1 MDIHTHDTHAHIRF
15 SSEGLSYLWL
25 GIGVVLTIFSN
36 GNYAVPIAAWLF
48 PVFILRFLRSQSILR
63 GLFLAWIYITSAV
76 TVALW
81 PMLPVDNLPFEM
93 LLGACFLWGLRYFL
107 PFLLDRLVAT
117 RLQGFARTLIFPLA
131 WVTVEYLFTQTT
143 EGSWGA
149 LAYTQYGNL
158 PLMQMVSVTGIW
170 GIAFLLTWFAAT
182 VNWVWE
188 TGFEWRRIQRG
199 LILFGGI
206 WILVLVFGGV
216 RLAHFYPDA
225 KTVRVAA
232 ITKPE
237 PFSLFFDVQGRRESV
252 CRYSRE
258 EQSYF
263 LEKSK
268 KAAKNGAKVVAW
280 QEHAV
285 FIPEEDAD
293 SFVARCQK
301 ICLEAQIYLIMAYN
315 TYPKGFP
322 DQPWT
327 NKLTGIDRFGHIAW
341 EYCKSFPSIALE
353 PGLMPGNRRLPVLQ
367 SPYGKI
373 GAVIC
378 TDQEHPSLVRQAGL
392 SGAFLLFVP
401 SGGWKGVTPLHTQM
415 ASFRA
420 IENGCALVKPNGNG
434 LTAAFDQQGRVL
446 SQLNYF
452 QTEDENIMFADV
464 PTQVANTLY
473 TQIGDSFA
481 WLCLICI
488 AAVFA
493 MMPFQRKRT
502 SGDRKTRRVE
512 QIAIEEPQINRLYEN
527 ENLF

>member
-1 MDIHTHDTHAHIRF
+1 MDNHTHEAHIRL
-15 SSEGLSYLWL
+15 SSEGMSYLWL
-25 GIGVVLTIFSN
+25 GIGVILTIFSN

-48 PVFILRFLRSQSILR
+48 PVFILRFLRSQSLIR

-81 PMLPVDNLPFEM
+81 PMLPIENLPFEM
-93 LLGACFLWGLRYFL
+93 LLGVCFIWGLRYFL
-107 PFLLDRLVAT
+107 PFLLDRLAAI
-117 RLQGFARTLIFPLA
+117 RLSGFIRTLVFPLS
-131 WVTVEYLFTQTT
+131 WVTVEYLFTQTP

-158 PLMQMVSVTGIW
+158 PLMQMASVTGIW
-170 GIAFLLTWFAAT
+170 GITFLMTWFAAI

-188 TGFEWRRIQRG
+188 TGFEWRRIQYG
-199 LILFGGI
+199 LLLFGSI
-206 WILVLVFGGV
+206 WILALVFGGV
-216 RLAHFYPDA
+216 RLAHFSPDA
-225 KTVRVAA
+225 KTIRVAA

-237 PFSLFFDVQGRRESV
+237 PFPPFFNAQGPRETV
-252 CRYSRE
+252 CKYSRE

-263 LEKSK
+263 LKKSK
-268 KAAKNGAKVVAW
+268 KAARNGAKVVAW

-285 FIPEEDAD
+285 LIPEEDAD
-293 SFVARCQK
+293 SFVAHCQQICQK
-301 ICLEAQIYLIMAYN
+301 EQFYLIMAYN
-315 TYPKGFP
+315 TYPKNFP

-327 NKLTGIDRFGHIAW
+327 NMLTGIDQFGHLAW
-341 EYCKSFPSIALE
+341 QYSNSYPSEALE
-353 PGLMPGNRRLPVLQ
+353 SGLLHGDRRLPVLQ

-378 TDQEHPSLVRQAGL
+378 SDQEHPSLVRQAGR
-392 SGAFLLFVP
+392 SGAFLLLVP

-434 LTAAFDQQGRVL
+434 LSAAFDQQGRVL

-464 PTQVANTLY
+464 PTQVASTLY
-473 TQIGDSFA
+473 TEIGDSFA
-481 WLCLICI
+481 WLCLVCI

-493 MMPFQRKRT
+493 MMPFQRKRI
-502 SGDRKTRRVE
+502 SENRKSRRVE
-512 QIAIEEPQINRLYEN
+512 QIEIEASQMNTLYEN